1 MADQTVAEAQDV
13 ESSAENT
20 TEKGVNENVK
30 EHEEGTHAIYL
41 RKAIDSTFKKCLG
54 SIKYADSF
62 SNRSR
67 SRV

>member
-1 MADQTVAEAQDV
+1 MADQKLTEAQEV

-20 TEKGVNENVK
+20 TEKGVNENAK

-54 SIKYADSF
+54 SIK
-62 SNRSR
+62 
-67 SRV
+67 